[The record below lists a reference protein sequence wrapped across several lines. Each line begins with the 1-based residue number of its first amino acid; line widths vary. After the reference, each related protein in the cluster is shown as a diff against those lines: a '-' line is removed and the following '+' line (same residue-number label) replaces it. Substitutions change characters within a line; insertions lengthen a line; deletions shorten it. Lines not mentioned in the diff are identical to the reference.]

1 MSQLSALLAQSN
13 SGGGSGGLLLGGGM
27 LVVFLIIGIAAF
39 AFWIWMLIDLLQSSR
54 PTNEKILW
62 AVLMVFL
69 GIIGSLIYLVV
80 ARGSGAGRT
89 V

>member
-1 MSQLSALLAQSN
+1 MSDLFSILAQSN
-13 SGGGSGGLLLGGGM
+13 SGGGGLVFGGAMLIIM
-27 LVVFLIIGIAAF
+27 LVIGIAAF
-39 AFWIWMLIDLLQSSR
+39 AFWLWMLIDLLQSSR

>member
-1 MSQLSALLAQSN
+1 MSDLFSILAQSN
-13 SGGGSGGLLLGGGM
+13 SGGGAVVFGGAM
-27 LVVFLIIGIAAF
+27 LVVVVVIAIAAF
-39 AFWIWMLIDLLQSSR
+39 AFWLWMLIDLLQSSR